1 MKLNNKIYDVIKYFL
16 MIFYPALT
24 LLISTLGT
32 IYGFETEK
40 ILLTISAIVTFVGAI
55 TGISN
60 HNYKKESK
68 GDE

>member
-1 MKLNNKIYDVIKYFL
+1 MKMSNKVYNKLKYFL

-32 IYGFETEK
+32 IYDFNVEK
-40 ILLTISAIVTFVGAI
+40 LLLTISAIVTFIGTI

-60 HNYKKESK
+60 VNYNKNNK
-68 GDE
+68 

>member
-1 MKLNNKIYDVIKYFL
+1 MKMSNKVYNKLKYFL

-32 IYGFETEK
+32 IYDFNVEK
-40 ILLTISAIVTFVGAI
+40 ILLTISAIVTFIGAI

-60 HNYKKESK
+60 VNYNKNNK
-68 GDE
+68 

>member
-1 MKLNNKIYDVIKYFL
+1 MKMSNKVYNKLKYFL

-32 IYGFETEK
+32 IYDFNVEK
-40 ILLTISAIVTFVGAI
+40 ILLTISAIVTFIGTI

-60 HNYKKESK
+60 VNYNKNNK
-68 GDE
+68 

>member
-1 MKLNNKIYDVIKYFL
+1 MKLNNKVYDAIKYFL
-16 MIFYPALT
+16 MVFYPALT

-40 ILLTISAIVTFVGAI
+40 ILLTVSAIVTFVGTV

-60 HNYKKESK
+60 YNYKKNNK
-68 GDE
+68 

>member
-1 MKLNNKIYDVIKYFL
+1 MKMNNKIYDVIKYFL
-16 MIFYPALT
+16 MVFYPALT

-40 ILLTISAIVTFVGAI
+40 ILLTVSAIVTFVGTV

-60 HNYKKESK
+60 YNYKKNNK
-68 GDE
+68 